1 MNRGIVGVHARNHQH
16 DKLQNRQNQ
25 VDDVEDFRRIAHFGD
40 NFAQRRTGAFRLDQ
54 MRRTLTEL
62 RYERQCQHQHA
73 HTANPVREGTPEHDS
88 LRQVV
93 EVLQH
98 GRARCRE
105 AGHGLEQRV
114 DVVRNH
120 AAEHERQRTKAAQR
134 NPRQR
139 HGQEAL
145 PRAQIPLARPHQKPQ
160 GRTNRN
166 QNQHRRTQR
175 PCVAILLEQCNH
187 KRWSHAGGFNQ
198 QHCPLHISYKPFIHL
213 LITSFKS
220 PMPFSQTMI
229 TTWSP
234 SSILS
239 SPKGTMTFPCRA
251 ITATS
256 AFLRI
261 CRFFSGMPM

>member
-16 DKLQNRQNQ
+16 DKLQNRENQ
-25 VDDVEDFRRIAHFGD
+25 VDDVEDFRRITHFRD

-62 RYERQCQHQHA
+62 RYERQRQHQHA
-73 HTANPVREGTPEHDS
+73 HAANPVREGTPEHDS
-88 LRQVV
+88 LRQVI
-93 EVLQH
+93 
-98 GRARCRE
+98 
-105 AGHGLEQRV
+105 EQRV

-145 PRAQIPLARPHQKPQ
+145 SRAQIPLARPHQKPQ

-187 KRWSHAGGFNQ
+187 KRRGHAGGFNQ

-239 SPKGTMTFPCRA
+239 SPKGTMTFPCLA